1 MDFYLK
7 FELSDDVIPFQT
19 VKNESLIKWFI
30 EKANTAEFNNF
41 KVDEGWVNDVTR
53 EISTLGKNLLD
64 CQDVLSYLGIHFDIK
79 EDPSLWLDQDYLN
92 ELHSEW
98 VKSQDQMI
106 NIDDLRRSVTS
117 EIKSLGEKL
126 HDMYPDDIRVIRLA
140 EAMEKIGLIEQYE
153 DINMSVHRL
162 EKLLRDPI
170 DFASMDRYGIFDNE
184 KFDETEF
191 NDDRTNFS
199 FSYTYLGRQNHDK
212 WVNFDDGTNN
222 DYYNFEKLEQTFNI
236 GLCQPETRPFSP
248 EFIKWCREKGLRPI
262 GETVAIANIPD
273 LQKNLFFY
281 RKMLYNNGK
290 AGNRASLTLK
300 N

>member
-7 FELSDDVIPFQT
+7 FESSGDVIPFQT
-19 VKNESLIKWFI
+19 VKNEPLIKWFI
-30 EKANTAEFNNF
+30 EKANTAEFNKF
-41 KVDEGWVNDVTR
+41 KVDEDWVNDVTR

-64 CQDVLSYLGIHFDIK
+64 CQGVLSDLGIHFNIK
-79 EDPSLWLDQDYLN
+79 EDPSLCLDQDYLN

-106 NIDDLRRSVTS
+106 NINELRRSETAEV
-117 EIKSLGEKL
+117 KSLGEKL

-140 EAMEKIGLIEQYE
+140 EVMEKIGLIEQYE

-162 EKLLRDPI
+162 ETLLRDPI
-170 DFASMDRYGIFDNE
+170 DFTSVDRYGIFDNE

-212 WVNFDDGTNN
+212 WINFDDGTNN

-248 EFIKWCREKGLRPI
+248 EFAKWCQEKGLRPI

-290 AGNRASLTLK
+290 VGNRASLTLK